1 MKIFFRKLHRWL
13 GLLMALQIAAWM
25 LSGLYFSL
33 FPITEIRG
41 QHLMNAPRNVNRD
54 TLVSA
59 ALFSGV
65 FEAVERDRGPGW
77 RLESLSVQER
87 DGEIFWRV
95 GGDGPQGAFVRLVS
109 FNTGELRQPLT
120 ADEAVRHARDLL
132 KQEGLDP
139 VAEWMEEEPS
149 NLEFRGRSLPVWRV
163 RFSEPENVHMYLDP
177 WTGDL
182 LAARTT
188 RWRIFDFLWM
198 LHIMDFDTRDDFN
211 TPLLQ
216 VAALLGLLVALGG
229 VVLWALTTRLF
240 RRKYRQA

>member
-1 MKIFFRKLHRWL
+1 M
-13 GLLMALQIAAWM
+13 
-25 LSGLYFSL
+25 
-33 FPITEIRG
+33 T
-41 QHLMNAPRNVNRD
+41 PR
-54 TLVSA
+54 SQ
-59 ALFSGV
+59 
-65 FEAVERDRGPGW
+65 RDRGAGW
-77 RLESLSVQER
+77 QLESLSVQER

-95 GGDGPQGAFVRLVS
+95 GGEDPQGAFVRLVS
-109 FNTGELRQPLT
+109 FETGELRQPLT

-132 KQEGLDP
+132 RQEGLDP
-139 VAEWMEEEPS
+139 VVEWLEEEPS
-149 NLEFRGRSLPVWRV
+149 NLEFRSRSLPVWRI
-163 RFSEPENVHMYLDP
+163 RFSEPENVNLYLDP

-216 VAALLGLLVALGG
+216 IAAFLGLLVALGG

-240 RRKYRQA
+240 RRKYKVA

>member
-13 GLLMALQIAAWM
+13 GLLMALQIVAWM

-41 QHLMNAPRNVNRD
+41 QHLVNAPRNVNRD
-54 TLVSA
+54 TLGGA

-65 FEAVERDRGPGW
+65 FEAVQRDRGAGW
-77 RLESLSVQER
+77 QLESLSLQER

-95 GGDGPQGAFVRLVS
+95 GGDDSQGAFARLVS
-109 FNTGELRQPLT
+109 FDTGELRQPLT

-132 KQEGLDP
+132 RQDGLDP
-139 VAEWMEEEPS
+139 VVEWLEEEPS
-149 NLEFRGRSLPVWRV
+149 NLEFRSRSLPVWRI
-163 RFSEPENVHMYLDP
+163 RFSEPENVNLYLDP

-216 VAALLGLLVALGG
+216 IAAFLGLLVALGG

-240 RRKYRQA
+240 RRKYQRV